1 MPVTFNFQNLKNE
14 EYMTNVNYIDDSIDK
29 KIEEDVK
36 EI

>member
-1 MPVTFNFQNLKNE
+1 MPANFNFQNSKNE
-14 EYMTNVNYIDDSIDK
+14 EYMTNVNYIDDSFDK